1 MKRKMTDKHKFMSYV
16 LNNDEDLNVSTTKIA
31 EMFEVSQSTVSNAI
45 KDVRYEL
52 KIKNL
57 EKELSIAKKEIYN
70 SKIIELPENTENIT
84 VFKRKP

>member
-1 MKRKMTDKHKFMSYV
+1 MTDKHKFMSYV

-31 EMFEVSQSTVSNAI
+31 EMFAVSQSTVSNAI

-57 EKELSIAKKEIYN
+57 EKELSMAKKELYID
-70 SKIIELPENTENIT
+70 KLIALPESTDDIG

>member
-1 MKRKMTDKHKFMSYV
+1 MKRIMTDKHKFMSYV

-31 EMFEVSQSTVSNAI
+31 EMFAVSQSTVSNAI

-57 EKELSIAKKEIYN
+57 EKELSMAKKELYID
-70 SKIIELPENTENIT
+70 KLIALPESTDDIG